1 MGSQRNIIDWTLK
14 FEMDRNGFKQISQEF
29 ANLKTIIDDLSSSDS
44 KIGQNVS
51 NDLIGLQ
58 GTAKQAVGLTK
69 QELKALKD
77 EIGAIETALS
87 KSFNKN
93 LGTLNVSTFNK
104 EITNSKINLQ
114 DFYRKL
120 NSPEIGQKG
129 PQAFRRLTAEILG
142 TNLQLRQTSEFMN
155 NLMVSF
161 SNTVKWG
168 ITSSIFNN
176 ITNSIQGAWSYAKKL
191 DTSLNDIRIVT
202 GKSGDEMER
211 FAREANRAAASL
223 GKSTTDYT
231 QASLIYYQQGL
242 QEEDVKARTATTL
255 KAASVTGQS
264 TAAVSEQLTAVW
276 NGYKVSAQEA
286 ELYVDKL
293 AAVAAETA
301 ADLEELSV
309 GMSKVASAASL
320 MGVDIDQLSAQMAT
334 IISVTRQAPESVG
347 TALKTIYARMG
358 DIEAGIDTETTLG
371 EYTSKMAEMGINV
384 LDMNGKLKDM
394 GSVIEEIGQKWTSLT
409 REEQIALSQTIAG
422 TRQYNNL
429 LALFDNWDS
438 YTKTLNTSIGAVGTL
453 QEQQDIYMES
463 TAAHLEKLGAA
474 WEKVFDA
481 FFNNKGMNNLIDLG
495 TTLTNLLGN
504 FIDGIGGGLNFLTGA
519 TGILI
524 KQYKGPLASEILNI
538 LGYFQDMKE
547 NHSQIVEQNKILDS
561 IKAIG
566 GVNLDKISDQA
577 TKDIINMKKQIIN
590 LGDIVSKEEQNEVNY
605 LIKLRARFEEQQE
618 SLEARTQETKE
629 YIDLLAKMQSMD
641 PLDKTPID
649 TQILANGKQINYYS
663 QETEKQILDRIT
675 SKTDLFAT
683 TSFSQMQSDIESLE
697 KKLQELKELDNSS
710 EGQEK
715 RSQIQ
720 KSIENLERKIT
731 EETASLESALLE
743 LNEAGLLEAFADS
756 DDVYKEVINIMERIH
771 ERSIDTVSSTIH
783 QLIDAKGNRETD
795 NAKAAIEKSTSYYR
809 TLYQNFDSIIGKMKV
824 KAKEANQF
832 LQHESEK
839 TQNEIIQGMQ
849 EVKDEYDRILNEVER
864 RQLTST
870 IIGIVG
876 AIGQLSSALGSVI
889 NTFKTI
895 NNESLTLGEKILQ
908 VTTTLAYVIPVFL
921 NGWKSIKEEV
931 IGLGVNLGFVEKEAE
946 GAFGTTIKKSLAAK
960 ISIGGVKIALGK
972 LLLLI
977 IAMAAA
983 IYGIYR
989 MWTAHNRAANEAESA
1004 AKDLSKAFS
1013 ETKTAAEELKKTI
1026 SDYGTAKDKLQ
1037 ELGKSTKEYKEAL
1050 EQANEQARA
1059 LIENHKLLEG
1069 IDYKYKGGLIKI
1081 NPDKLAELERA
1092 GESKAREAENTA
1104 LFAQAQSY
1112 KAQMQ
1117 EDIIDLKRTT
1127 PKDFTADKP
1136 LIYGK
1141 NQWTGQ
1147 HEYRQRALQAG
1158 LIKTSFNEESAFY
1171 TENEVSSIVD
1181 TFARLREV
1189 YKDNYDVIFSNN
1201 NSLKKALLG
1210 LDKVPN
1216 VVENNINAIIKS
1228 KNAFDKVAEQQN
1240 SFALATKKI
1249 VDNILLNIIREK
1261 YGAKID
1267 KMATGEDGKVDAAKA
1282 AQIELAMAKSQ
1293 EAREARWAVEAGI
1306 NGNSRTSMQ
1315 GTVTGMYNWELNDK
1329 KKYGEFAY
1337 NIKNDE
1343 DLARTYAKEI
1353 LGKTDKELE
1362 DLVYKRDKLNK
1373 GAFVDL
1379 EGNTVM
1385 NYMDDNEMRT
1395 RLAMKALE
1403 KQAAANAGEKFDN
1416 SDLLSDMEAFVDK
1429 GEEAGRKMG
1438 TDFSTVFLDTIANQ
1452 NKEIDF
1458 SSIFTELSPSEV
1470 SKLGKMTQQELMSF
1484 FGFTSDDLKLM
1495 GFEAAK
1501 DFQDAVQKG
1510 LTGYKWN
1517 KEASIKASL
1526 NSLLTEE
1533 DKDYADEIETYA
1545 KQIMSQTHK
1554 ENDFADSLEED
1565 AQMATKVALAIN
1577 RMNRGLQDLHD
1588 NIDDWITKLKTSNKM
1603 SEDYAVAIEGISNSL
1618 GQLLGVNGKYINTDF
1633 VTSHLEQIK
1642 QAADGD
1648 IASIESLRNSLA
1660 DNMIDSFGSFKGL
1673 DTTQIEN
1680 AKTEIDSLQ
1689 SLIEDN
1695 NFQIGLD
1702 FDADGELDAAEEKV
1716 VETMNNIIK
1725 EAGLG
1730 VDEANALFSLM
1741 GFEATYEP
1749 TEIENATGAEIPRT
1763 ITKTRVDSWFPNLE
1777 ISQWTE
1783 QDGTEPVGAGMTVG
1797 NLNIKTK
1804 DGKESQNTTPV
1815 VKSARRISGNSKF
1828 LNKPTEKG
1836 GKSKKSKM
1844 DPIKEDIN
1852 RFHDIDIVL
1861 GEIQNDLEK
1870 VARAQEKA
1878 FGKDLLEEYNKEIL
1892 LLDKNIAATDK
1903 KIQIAKDWMN
1913 DLRKGNKA
1921 KGIEKGLEEYGFIF
1935 DEDGYITNYEAY
1947 FRRREDEIN
1956 ALINQHE
1963 AMSEGDAK
1971 EAFREKIEKEKDDLE
1986 NVKELFE
1993 KYEELK
1999 YETIPEQIN
2008 QKEEDIN
2015 KQIEQQINKFNLEI
2029 EIRLDLK
2036 EAEEDWNEFRK
2047 NVLEDIKEDD
2057 VLRNAQLNLEN
2068 FGLYYKDNENGI
2080 IQAGTRQV
2088 NNILAELKAMDETG
2102 QSQVYGD
2109 NRAKALE
2116 ELKTYYDQLKN
2127 DLTDLDALVE
2137 EIQQSYLDMMGQAQ
2151 EAFDEQINSYEQ
2163 VSEILN
2169 HDMKII
2175 QLIRG
2180 EDSYKE
2186 LDKYYEKLEKN
2197 NRKQLD
2203 FQKQEVDFWKNQMD
2217 SLDPLQ
2223 DKEAW
2228 ENAKK
2233 NWMDATD
2240 AWYSKIETSIEDL
2253 QDKYL
2258 NTINKIFDELNNKVT
2273 DGKGLEYI
2281 SEEWDL
2287 LSKNSDEFL
2296 DEINAL
2302 YGIEDIARK
2311 YQDAID
2317 NTDNLTIQKKLKEIM
2332 EQELKALREKD
2343 KLTEYDIERA
2353 EKKYDLTLKQ
2363 IALEEAQQNKSQLRL
2378 RRDSQGNYTYQY
2390 VADADEVKKAEEE
2403 LAKARNELYNFDLEQ
2418 YKDKLE
2424 QLYDVYAEYQDKMKE
2439 AAQIND
2445 PEERAA
2451 RELLLQQQYGELING
2466 LVAQNE
2472 DIRNNLYESAFAELA
2487 ALRNQELTDFTN
2499 LTQAEKDLLMNNLIP
2514 EWDSGIQHM
2523 ADIFAG
2529 EGGFIPVCEESM
2541 KQLEDATGE
2550 YEKELD
2556 ALEDAAGVN
2565 FNQIAK
2571 GIDKN
2576 IRETQGLIEK
2586 NDELINKYEEEL
2598 DAIDSVMDELDNL
2611 IDRYREAQE
2620 AAEAATEAAYDYWRA
2635 ANNEAADNAKNDKY
2649 RPEKE
2654 DYSFDKEEESVEPDN
2669 TENKGDGVFTIGET
2683 VTFIGGSGRW
2693 YEDSFGGG
2701 KSGTSSS
2708 NRKVTITRIASNP
2721 NATHPYHIDQLG
2733 WVTEN
2738 QLKEYEASDITNTQ
2752 STSSNSSSNK
2762 TTTTKKNTTTTTPQ
2776 QTTKNTNINIPKS
2789 VLNNIPDHLK
2799 NQPIYLCQLEDR
2811 IGSSSNTMLASLD
2824 SGNGTLEQNVHIDA
2838 NFPNVQSSK
2847 EIEDAINNLTN
2858 VASQR
2863 AYYA

>member
-1 MGSQRNIIDWTLK
+1 MGSQRNVIDWTLK
-14 FEMDRNGFKQISQEF
+14 FDMDKNGFRQISQEF

-44 KIGQNVS
+44 KIGQNMS
-51 NDLIGLQ
+51 NDLTGLQ

-69 QELKALKD
+69 QELKALKE
-77 EIGAIETALS
+77 EIGAIEIALN

-104 EITNSKINLQ
+104 EITNSKISLQ

-129 PQAFRRLTAEILG
+129 PQAFRKLTSEILG

-161 SNTVKWG
+161 GNTVKWG

-191 DTSLNDIRIVT
+191 DSSLNDIRIVT

-242 QEEDVKARTATTL
+242 QEEDVKARTETTL
-255 KAASVTGQS
+255 KTASVTGQS

-276 NGYKVSAQEA
+276 NGYKVNAQEA

-293 AAVAAETA
+293 AAVAAATA

-371 EYTSKMAEMGINV
+371 EYTSRMAEMGINV
-384 LDMNGKLKDM
+384 LDMNGKLRDM
-394 GSVIEEIGQKWTSLT
+394 GAVIEEIGQKWTSLT
-409 REEQIALSQTIAG
+409 REQQIALSQTVAG

-463 TAAHLEKLGAA
+463 TAAHLEKLGTA

-481 FFNNKGMNNLIDLG
+481 FFNNEGMNSLIDFG

-504 FIDGIGGGLNFLTGA
+504 FVDGVGGGLNLLTGL
-519 TGILI
+519 TGTLI
-524 KQYKGPLASEILNI
+524 KQYKGPLANEVLNI
-538 LGYFQDMKE
+538 LGYFRDMKE
-547 NHSQIVEQNKILDS
+547 NSRQIIEQNQILDS

-566 GVNLDKISDQA
+566 GIDLDNISDQA
-577 TKDIINMKKQIIN
+577 TKDIINMKKQMMDF
-590 LGDIVSKEEQNEVNY
+590 GKIVSNEEQNEVNY
-605 LIKLRARFEEQQE
+605 LIKLRARFEEQKE

-629 YIDLLAKMQSMD
+629 YIDLLARIPAMD
-641 PLDKTPID
+641 VVKTDPIETKTKAD
-649 TQILANGKQINYYS
+649 GTKVNYYDA
-663 QETEKQILDRIT
+663 ETEKQILEKMTSKSSLFHETNYEELERDLEQLFSRLQEREQIVDKDMKMRVQKQIDDLALKIGEDAGGVLNVLRELDEATILEKFSGNEAIYKEIINIIERFDSSDLSIT
-675 SKTDLFAT
+675 SALREL
-683 TSFSQMQSDIESLE
+683 IE
-697 KKLQELKELDNSS
+697 
-710 EGQEK
+710 
-715 RSQIQ
+715 
-720 KSIENLERKIT
+720 
-731 EETASLESALLE
+731 
-743 LNEAGLLEAFADS
+743 
-756 DDVYKEVINIMERIH
+756 
-771 ERSIDTVSSTIH
+771 
-783 QLIDAKGNRETD
+783 AKGNK
-795 NAKAAIEKSTSYYR
+795 AKDDAKVEVEKVSNYLR
-809 TLYQNFDSIIGKMKV
+809 VLYQNFNGVTGKMKV
-824 KAKEANQF
+824 KAKEANHFIQN
-832 LQHESEK
+832 ESKK
-839 TQNEIIQGMQ
+839 TQIEIEQGM
-849 EVKDEYDRILNEVER
+849 EEIKNEYDRILNEVEQ

-870 IIGIVG
+870 VIGVIG
-876 AIGQLSSALGSVI
+876 AVGQLSSALGSVV
-889 NTFKTI
+889 NTFKTL
-895 NNESLTLGEKILQ
+895 NDESLTFGEKVLQ
-908 VTTTLAYVIPVFL
+908 VTTTLAYVIPVFR

-931 IGLGVNLGFVEKEAE
+931 VGLGVNLGFVEKGAK
-946 GAFGTTIKKSLAAK
+946 GAFGTTIQKGLAAK
-960 ISIGGVKIALGK
+960 IAIGGVKIALGK
-972 LLLLI
+972 LLLI
-977 IAMAAA
+977 IAAVAAA

-989 MWTAHNRAANEAESA
+989 MWTAHNRAADEAETA
-1004 AKDLSKAFS
+1004 ARDLSKAFS
-1013 ETKTAAEELKKTI
+1013 ETQAAAEELKKTI

-1069 IDYKYKGGLIKI
+1069 VDYKYKGGLIEI
-1081 NPDKLAELERA
+1081 DPDKLAELGQA
-1092 GESKAREAENTA
+1092 SESKTREAENTA

-1112 KAQMQ
+1112 KAQMN
-1117 EDIIDLKRTT
+1117 EDLVDLTRTT
-1127 PKDFTADKP
+1127 SKDFFADKP
-1136 LIYGK
+1136 LIFGK
-1141 NQWTGQ
+1141 NEWTGRY
-1147 HEYRQRALQAG
+1147 EYRQRTLQAG
-1158 LIKTSFNEESAFY
+1158 LIKTSFEQEQPNY
-1171 TENEVSSIVD
+1171 TKNEVSDIVD

-1201 NSLKKALLG
+1201 DSLKKALLG
-1210 LDKVPN
+1210 LDKVPD
-1216 VVENNINAIIKS
+1216 VVEDNINAIVRS
-1228 KNAFDKVAEQQN
+1228 KDAFDEVAEQQN
-1240 SFALATKKI
+1240 NFALATKKI
-1249 VDNILLNIIREK
+1249 VDDILLNIIREK
-1261 YGAKID
+1261 YGAEID
-1267 KMATGEDGKVDAAKA
+1267 KMATGEDGKVDEAKA
-1282 AQIELAMAKSQ
+1282 AQIELAMMKTKEAQ
-1293 EAREARWAVEAGI
+1293 ESRWAVEAGI
-1306 NGNSRTSMQ
+1306 NGNSRQSVQ
-1315 GTVTGMYNWELNDK
+1315 GKVSGMYNWELNDK
-1329 KKYGEFAY
+1329 EKYGEFAY

-1362 DLVYKRDKLNK
+1362 DLVYKNDQLNK

-1385 NYMDDNEMRT
+1385 NYMDDNEMRI

-1403 KQAAANAGEKFDN
+1403 KQAAKNAGEKFDDT
-1416 SDLLSDMEAFVDK
+1416 SLLSDMQAFVDK

-1452 NKEIDF
+1452 DKKIDF
-1458 SSIFTELSPSEV
+1458 SSVFTELTPSEV
-1470 SKLGKMTQQELMSF
+1470 SKLGKMNENDLMSF
-1484 FGFTSDDLKLM
+1484 FGFTLDDLKLM
-1495 GFEAAK
+1495 GFSTAK
-1501 DFQDAVQKG
+1501 EFKTAVQEG
-1510 LTGYKWN
+1510 LVNYKWD

-1533 DKDYADEIETYA
+1533 DQDYKDEIETYT

-1554 ENDFADSLEED
+1554 ENDFADTLEED

-1588 NIDDWITKLKTSNKM
+1588 NIDDWTTKLKTSHKM

-1618 GQLLGVNGKYINTDF
+1618 GQLLGVDGKYINTDF
-1633 VTSHLEQIK
+1633 VTNNLEQIK
-1642 QAADGD
+1642 KAAEGD
-1648 IASIESLRNSLA
+1648 VTSIESLRNLLA
-1660 DNMIDSFGSFKGL
+1660 DDMIDSFGEFKGL
-1673 DTTQIEN
+1673 DTTKIEN
-1680 AKTEIDSLQ
+1680 AKNEIDSLQ

-1695 NFQIGLD
+1695 DFKIGLD
-1702 FDADGELDAAEEKV
+1702 FDADGELDAAEQKV
-1716 VETMNNIIK
+1716 VDTMNNIIK

-1797 NLNIKTK
+1797 NLNVKTK
-1804 DGKESQNTTPV
+1804 DGKESKNTTPV
-1815 VKSARRISGNSKF
+1815 VKSAKRVAGNSKF
-1828 LNKPTEKG
+1828 LNKPTDKKG
-1836 GKSKKSKM
+1836 GGGSKKSKM

-1903 KIQIAKDWMN
+1903 KIQIAKDWMK
-1913 DLRKGNKA
+1913 DLREGNKA
-1921 KGIEKGLEEYGFIF
+1921 KGIEKGLEAYGFTF

-1947 FRRREDEIN
+1947 FRQREDQIN
-1956 ALINQHE
+1956 ALIAQHE
-1963 AMSEGDAK
+1963 GMSEGDAK
-1971 EAFREKIEKEKDDLE
+1971 EAFGERIEKEKDDLE
-1986 NVKELFE
+1986 NAKELFE

-2015 KQIEQQINKFNLEI
+2015 RQIEAQINKFNLEI

-2036 EAEEDWNEFRK
+2036 EAEQDWNEFRK
-2047 NVLEDIKEDD
+2047 NVLEDVKEDD

-2068 FGLYYKDNENGI
+2068 FGLYYKDNDNGI

-2127 DLTDLDALVE
+2127 DLTDLDTLVE

-2203 FQKQEVDFWKNQMD
+2203 FQKQEMDFWKNQMD
-2217 SLDPLQ
+2217 SLDPLE

-2228 ENAKK
+2228 EAAKK

-2240 AWYSKIETSIEDL
+2240 AWYSKIESSIEDL
-2253 QDKYL
+2253 KNKYL
-2258 NTINKIFDELNNKVT
+2258 NTINEIFDELNDKVT
-2273 DGKGLEYI
+2273 DGKGLDYI

-2287 LSKNSDEFL
+2287 LGKNSDEFL
-2296 DEINAL
+2296 DEINTL

-2317 NTDNLTIQKKLKEIM
+2317 NTDNLTTQKKLKEVM

-2343 KLTEYDIERA
+2343 KLTEYDIQRA

-2390 VADADEVKKAEEE
+2390 VADADEISKAEEE

-2499 LTQAEKDLLMNNLIP
+2499 LTQAEKDLLMNDLIP
-2514 EWDSGIQHM
+2514 EWDSGVQHM
-2523 ADIFAG
+2523 ADVFAG

-2541 KQLEDATGE
+2541 KQLDDATEE
-2550 YEKELD
+2550 YEEELD

-2565 FNQIAK
+2565 FNQLAK

-2576 IRETQGLIEK
+2576 IRETQKLIEK
-2586 NDELINKYEEEL
+2586 NDELIDKYGEEL
-2598 DAIDSVMDELDNL
+2598 DAIDSVMDELDEL
-2611 IDRYREAQE
+2611 IERYEEAQE
-2620 AAEAATEAAYDYWRA
+2620 AAEAATEAAYEYWRA
-2635 ANNEAADNAKNDKY
+2635 ANNDAADNAKNDKY

-2654 DYSFDKEEESVEPDN
+2654 DYSFDEEEEPIESEK
-2669 TENKGDGVFTIGET
+2669 TENKGDGVFSIGET

-2693 YEDSFGGG
+2693 YENSFGEG

-2708 NRKVTITRIASNP
+2708 NRKVTITRIATNP
-2721 NATHPYHIDQLG
+2721 KATHRYHIDQLG

-2738 QLKEYEASDITNTQ
+2738 QLKEYEASDITNTK
-2752 STSSNSSSNK
+2752 STSSNSSSKK

-2776 QTTKNTNINIPKS
+2776 QTTQNTNINIPKS
-2789 VLNNIPDHLK
+2789 VLNNIPDSLK
-2799 NQPIYLCQLEDR
+2799 GQPIYLAQLENQ
-2811 IGSSSNTMLASLD
+2811 IGSGSNTMLASLD